1 MIIVMINV
9 HMTAV
14 NFYDQ
19 AMCKSKR
26 ANYYIMPNYIMPR
39 ERERSEIGELNL
51 IDWVNHFFFGPCS
64 LSGPSIEY

>member
-19 AMCKSKR
+19 AMCKSKQ
-26 ANYYIMPNYIMPR
+26 ANNYILPR
-39 ERERSEIGELNL
+39 EREKSEIGELNL